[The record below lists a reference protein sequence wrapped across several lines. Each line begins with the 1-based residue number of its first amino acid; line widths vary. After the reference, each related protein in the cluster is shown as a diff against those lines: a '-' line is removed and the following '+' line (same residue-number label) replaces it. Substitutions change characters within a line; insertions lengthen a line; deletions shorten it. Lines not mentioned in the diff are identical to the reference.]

1 MNRAQEHL
9 VTLLENMPVDE
20 LPSDKQRTTFE
31 RIKERLATAENVNA
45 ELRRLFR
52 VKGFGEAA
60 LGMLWVVDQ
69 VNRDKEVED
78 ESVYVIARMRK
89 ALSSVDGLTSG
100 ESVPPPLPPAPPD
113 SHLFGEPTP
122 AVTIRSIPTQEA
134 QTVPTLD
141 AFGLPPA
148 PNASS
153 SEPVS
158 SAPAE
163 PEVPFGKQEGLN
175 VSPEPPP
182 LAPLPA
188 SSGDDAETSASPESV
203 FGRVLERFLEALQVG
218 SDDRL
223 PLLRTLVEKCDVVGG
238 IRDGGEELRQYT
250 ALLKEFLVF
259 IEDQQLLD
267 DVRVMNAVSNVEAPY
282 RDWLSASSGDRGG
295 TLGSAID
302 FLSNAKAMFE

>member
-9 VTLLENMPVDE
+9 VTLLSIMPVEE

-31 RIKERLATAENVNA
+31 RIKERLTAAENVNA

-78 ESVYVIARMRK
+78 ESVFVIARMRK

-100 ESVPPPLPPAPPD
+100 EPVPPPLPSAPPD
-113 SHLFGEPTP
+113 SRLFGEPTP
-122 AVTIRSIPTQEA
+122 AVTIQSIPTEEA
-134 QTVPTLD
+134 QTVPALD
-141 AFGLPPA
+141 AFGLPPVPDASA
-148 PNASS
+148 P
-153 SEPVS
+153 EPVS

-163 PEVPFGKQEGLN
+163 PEVPFGQQEGLN

-182 LAPLPA
+182 PLPA
-188 SSGDDAETSASPESV
+188 SSGEDAETSASPESV